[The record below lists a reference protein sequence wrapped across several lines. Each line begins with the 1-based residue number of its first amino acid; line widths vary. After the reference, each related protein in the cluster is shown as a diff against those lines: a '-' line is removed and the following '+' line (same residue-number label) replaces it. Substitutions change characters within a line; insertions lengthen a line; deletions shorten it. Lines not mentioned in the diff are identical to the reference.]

1 VAVRS
6 RHSRPGLCA
15 SGSLPELSHPDIM
28 SMRINAD
35 KKALKAQEKAE
46 KKAAKELTK
55 KKKAEVGAK
64 AHTPS

>member
-1 VAVRS
+1 
-6 RHSRPGLCA
+6 
-15 SGSLPELSHPDIM
+15 M